1 VRLVLWDIDGTLVHT
16 AGHGRY
22 AFAEAYEHAFGR
34 PPGADIDDV
43 PMAGRTDQAIALD
56 YLGRTGDSEPE
67 SHLPRM
73 LDGLHTALAARG
85 DAIAAEGATMPG
97 VREALEEL
105 RERDDVLQSLL
116 TGNIER
122 NARIKL
128 AAFGLDGLVDFRIGA
143 FGSDHIIRPELVG
156 IALRKVREI
165 LGIEIAAQD
174 VLLIGDTPFDV
185 GAAHDNGARAI
196 AVATGPF
203 TRDQLEH
210 TGAEAVLEDLS
221 DLSEFLA
228 AANLGTEH

>member
-1 VRLVLWDIDGTLVHT
+1 LVLWDIDGTLVHT

-22 AFAEAYEHAFGR
+22 AFAEAYEYAFGR

-56 YLGRTGDSEPE
+56 YLQRTGDSEPE

-85 DAIAAEGATMPG
+85 DAIAAEGNTMPG
-97 VREALEEL
+97 VREAMEEL
-105 RERDDVLQSLL
+105 RGRDDVLQSLL

-122 NARIKL
+122 NARVKL
-128 AAFGLDGLVDFRIGA
+128 TAFGLDELVDFRIGA
-143 FGSDHIIRPELVG
+143 FGSDHIIRPRLVG
-156 IALRKVREI
+156 IALRKTREV
-165 LGIEIAAQD
+165 LGVELAAAD

-185 GAAHDNGARAI
+185 GAAHENGARAI

-203 TRDQLEH
+203 TVDQLQQ
-210 TGAEAVLEDLS
+210 TGAEAVLKDLS
-221 DLSEFLA
+221 DLTQFLN
-228 AANLGTEH
+228 AANLETKH